1 MPALKTDSAA
11 PTHTKKRRW
20 PLYLALAA
28 TVLLVALVALDI
40 TARVLTQ
47 NQLASQVRSSTG
59 ARDTT
64 ARISAFPFLPPLL
77 TSGSIA
83 RVDLTADQV
92 PAGPVVLDRVIVHAH
107 EIRLDRHTLL
117 SHHQIAVK
125 AIASAR
131 VTVEIT
137 TSSVSSA
144 IGYPVTLS
152 GNNELTTE
160 INGTA
165 VPVDVKIEDGDT
177 IVVTAAGVRLGSV
190 DLTSSGLVP
199 KCAMARETG
208 TRTIVFSCEI
218 APVPASLLQ
227 SLSDITTTGS

>member
-1 MPALKTDSAA
+1 MPALKTEGA
-11 PTHTKKRRW
+11 PTTHTKKRRW
-20 PLYLALAA
+20 PLYLAFAA
-28 TVLLVALVALDI
+28 AAILVVLIALDI
-40 TARVLTQ
+40 TARVLAQ

-59 ARDTT
+59 ARSTT
-64 ARISAFPFLPPLL
+64 ARIDAFPFLPPLL
-77 TSGSIA
+77 TGGSIA
-83 RVDLTADQV
+83 RIDVTADQV
-92 PAGPVVLDRVIVHAH
+92 PAGLVVLDRVTVHTH

-117 SHHQIAVK
+117 SHRQIAVK

-131 VTVEIT
+131 ITVEIT
-137 TSSVSSA
+137 TASISSA

-152 GNNELTTE
+152 ANKELTTE

-165 VPVDVKIEDGDT
+165 VRADVKIEDGDT

-199 KCAMARETG
+199 KCDMAREASTQ
-208 TRTIVFSCEI
+208 TIVFSCDI

-227 SLSDITTTGS
+227 SLSDFTRTG